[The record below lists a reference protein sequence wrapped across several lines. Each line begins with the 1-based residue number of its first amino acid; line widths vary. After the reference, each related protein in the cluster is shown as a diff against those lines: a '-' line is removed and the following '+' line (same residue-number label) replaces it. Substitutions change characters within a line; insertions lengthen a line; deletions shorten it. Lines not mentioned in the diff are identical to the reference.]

1 VSGNTVSGN
10 ADGILISDETAESRD
25 NLLIHNTVK
34 NNPLECGIVLASH
47 PPVGAIGSP
56 HYGVHHNTVAENVSK
71 DNGVQIGGSGVG
83 LFSDGIGPGRTSD
96 NVIIH
101 NQLTGNGLG
110 GVALHTHVGP
120 AFGAPPDNLNAN
132 MIIGN
137 FIAGNLA
144 DTFDTATPG
153 RVGININSGDGGSP
167 VRGTVISHNV
177 IRDEDVDIAVNTPAE
192 VDIHLNDLLG
202 GKIGVADVCVLD
214 GSKACTGSIDATE
227 NFWGCPAGPGGPEC
241 TTASG
246 SDIRS
251 TPWLHKPIGDDDER
265 DH

>member
-1 VSGNTVSGN
+1 MALAPA
-10 ADGILISDETAESRD
+10 AD
-25 NLLIHNTVK
+25 NM
-34 NNPLECGIVLASH
+34 
-47 PPVGAIGSP
+47 
-56 HYGVHHNTVAENVSK
+56 
-71 DNGVQIGGSGVG
+71 
-83 LFSDGIGPGRTSD
+83 
-96 NVIIH
+96 
-101 NQLTGNGLG
+101 
-110 GVALHTHVGP
+110 
-120 AFGAPPDNLNAN
+120 NAN

-202 GKIGVADVCVLD
+202 GKIGVADVCALD
-214 GSKACTGSIDATE
+214 ASKVCTGSIDATE
-227 NFWGCPAGPGGPEC
+227 NYWGCPAGPGGPGC

-246 SDIRS
+246 SDIRF
-251 TPWLHKPIGDDDER
+251 TPALHKANRDDDDRGPGNHDAINR
-265 DH
+265 DSADGPHVAALLVTKRTSLC